1 MEWGSEI
8 YVAENTISTV
18 TIFQHR
24 KLRILTLLGLYM
36 LKWKQPAH
44 HKGTLDN
51 ANTLLCKALY
61 PRSYCQLRYLMLV
74 MSTTS
79 LLGLN
84 INNLPLLFL
93 STFPHTFNEAQY
105 TQCKKSLTQSFP
117 NENHCHCYK
126 KLASRSWPVLFTL
139 NLFFS

>member
-61 PRSYCQLRYLMLV
+61 PRSYCQLRYLRLV

-84 INNLPLLFL
+84 ITIF
-93 STFPHTFNEAQY
+93 
-105 TQCKKSLTQSFP
+105 
-117 NENHCHCYK
+117 
-126 KLASRSWPVLFTL
+126 
-139 NLFFS
+139 LFFSCQHFHIPLMKPNIHNVRKVNSVFPKWKSLPVLQKTCIKILACAIYT